1 MLLPLL
7 CLHLIFVTANFE
19 EDRTLPDTD
28 VKRHVHEGRR
38 AKPWFDPLLIVGSI
52 IQWMASLQ
60 WSLQWWCVCV
70 CVCVCLHKC
79 VHVVFVCA
87 VCVCMCV
94 HVVFTCARACVW
106 CVCMCVCVCVC
117 LRVCACVC
125 ECVCVCVCKFQ
136 KINRISYGYL
146 KLNNKSTEYITN

>member
-7 CLHLIFVTANFE
+7 CLHVIFVTANFE

-60 WSLQWWCVCV
+60 WSMVNVCE
-70 CVCVCLHKC
+70 
-79 VHVVFVCA
+79 CA
-87 VCVCMCV
+87 CVCMCV
-94 HVVFTCARACVW
+94 HVRMCVW
-106 CVCMCVCVCVC
+106 VWVWVCVCACMCVC
-117 LRVCACVC
+117 
-125 ECVCVCVCKFQ
+125 E
-136 KINRISYGYL
+136 
-146 KLNNKSTEYITN
+146 